1 MRRCPPPPKSLQRLK
16 SLIGKVD
23 AIYIP
28 TDNTVVSALESVIK
42 VGDDNDVPIFAG
54 DTDSVERGAIATAS
68 FDYYEVGRQTGDM
81 VARILDGENPGDI
94 PVELAK
100 TVDLAVNLKAAET
113 MGVTVPDTIKNTA
126 DQVFE

>member
-1 MRRCPPPPKSLQRLK
+1 M
-16 SLIGKVD
+16 
-23 AIYIP
+23 
-28 TDNTVVSALESVIK
+28 IK
-42 VGDDNDVPIFAG
+42 VGNENKLPVFAG

-81 VARILDGENPGDI
+81 VSRILGGENPGDM

-100 TVDLAVNLKAAET
+100 NVDLAVNLAAAEA
-113 MGVTVPDTIKNTA
+113 MGVTIPDVIKNSA